1 LALALLA
8 ATEQS
13 AASKK
18 AAATLAVDAGIAAAD
33 AACCKALG
41 RRNRSQNHRDAVA
54 LLSQVKPGGTEAAN
68 GLERL
73 LGLKDDAQYGFGD
86 AAGRGTG
93 YRLDERTLILRS
105 LPDGRS
111 ARPTKAR
118 RRPVSLSSDPD
129 LRTMQKLPTKLIGPV
144 LLAPTVYGDE
154 RGFFLESYRVGGLAP
169 HGVEIDFVQDNH
181 SRSRRGV
188 VRGMH
193 FQPGQAKLI
202 RCARGAI
209 FDVLVDIRPGSAQ
222 YGQWEGFTLDD
233 VSHLQ
238 AYSPDGFA
246 HGFCVLSDIADV
258 TYKVSSYYDPGLE
271 RGFAYDDPDVAIDWP
286 DAGSLIAS
294 ARDREAAPLSAL
306 ADTLTTSFPA

>member
-1 LALALLA
+1 
-8 ATEQS
+8 
-13 AASKK
+13 
-18 AAATLAVDAGIAAAD
+18 
-33 AACCKALG
+33 
-41 RRNRSQNHRDAVA
+41 
-54 LLSQVKPGGTEAAN
+54 
-68 GLERL
+68 
-73 LGLKDDAQYGFGD
+73 
-86 AAGRGTG
+86 
-93 YRLDERTLILRS
+93 
-105 LPDGRS
+105 
-111 ARPTKAR
+111 
-118 RRPVSLSSDPD
+118 
-129 LRTMQKLPTKLIGPV
+129 MQKLPTKLIGPV

-154 RGFFLESYRVGGLAP
+154 RGFFLESYRAGGLAP

-233 VSHLQ
+233 VTHHQL
-238 AYSPDGFA
+238 YSPDGFA

-258 TYKVSSYYDPGLE
+258 TYKVSSNYDPGLE
-271 RGFAYDDPDVAIDWP
+271 RGFAYDDPDVAIAWP